1 MAPETNRVNII
12 DIFIIEGYE
21 CNCLTMLTSMLTL
34 MSLMLLTVKPI
45 NNTINKKR
53 LKEVREWRGVKIA
66 RKTLKKVNN
75 ILQMSFF
82 QQYSFAP
89 KCFLLSLDLSTF
101 LYKTSGLK
109 SGCQISK

>member
-21 CNCLTMLTSMLTL
+21 CNCLTMLTSMLTY

-53 LKEVREWRGVKIA
+53 LKEVRGMERASDSEENTQESQKY
-66 RKTLKKVNN
+66 
-75 ILQMSFF
+75 SPDFF
-82 QQYSFAP
+82 F
-89 KCFLLSLDLSTF
+89 STIF
-101 LYKTSGLK
+101 FCTKMFPS
-109 SGCQISK
+109 